1 MKNYFLFLILVILVS
16 ACNPTILIKNKD
28 LSYIKMI
35 KNIDGGKVSIK
46 LQNGKTLKGKI
57 TKFTLDSIFI
67 NSKAISMHN
76 ISKIIHTKKSK
87 DLNKI
92 LLYCSL
98 FGSSAAISAE
108 LADDPKGIKIYS
120 VLMFPLGLISDFTN
134 KKDEYIL
141 KFNDQSASDTN
152 TN

>member
-76 ISKIIHTKKSK
+76 ISKIIHKNDKKDFNKLLLMSAVLVGTGAIIDEISEDDAQLTKSY
-87 DLNKI
+87 
-92 LLYCSL
+92 LL
-98 FGSSAAISAE
+98 IS
-108 LADDPKGIKIYS
+108 
-120 VLMFPLGLISDFTN
+120 FPLGIISDFTN
-134 KKDEYIL
+134 KTDEYIL
-141 KFNDQSASDTN
+141 KFED
-152 TN
+152 